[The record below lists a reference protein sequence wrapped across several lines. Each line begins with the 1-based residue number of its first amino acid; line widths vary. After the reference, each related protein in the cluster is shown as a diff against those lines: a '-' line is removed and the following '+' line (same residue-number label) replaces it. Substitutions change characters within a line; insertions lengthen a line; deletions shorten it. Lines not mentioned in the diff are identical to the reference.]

1 MLNISDDNDL
11 AEIIQ
16 KCMINEYVRYE
27 IHYICSII
35 SKLVMESKINF
46 KWEPMIQQIYLR
58 SECIY
63 SFIVHFMTRT
73 RKWEFQSYVK
83 IYTDIREC
91 REKNKHNYVR
101 NIWLVC
107 GIIKP
112 ITQIFLW
119 SWRLHEYNTNH
130 IY

>member
-46 KWEPMIQQIYLR
+46 KWEQENENSNLMLRYIQIFGNVGKR
-58 SECIY
+58 
-63 SFIVHFMTRT
+63 
-73 RKWEFQSYVK
+73 
-83 IYTDIREC
+83 TDIMMWE
-91 REKNKHNYVR
+91 
-101 NIWLVC
+101 
-107 GIIKP
+107 
-112 ITQIFLW
+112 IFDW
-119 SWRLHEYNTNH
+119 YAE
-130 IY
+130 

>member
-46 KWEPMIQQIYLR
+46 KWKPMIQ
-58 SECIY
+58 
-63 SFIVHFMTRT
+63 
-73 RKWEFQSYVK
+73 
-83 IYTDIREC
+83 
-91 REKNKHNYVR
+91 
-101 NIWLVC
+101 
-107 GIIKP
+107 
-112 ITQIFLW
+112 
-119 SWRLHEYNTNH
+119 
-130 IY
+130 

>member
-46 KWEPMIQQIYLR
+46 MWEPMIQ
-58 SECIY
+58 
-63 SFIVHFMTRT
+63 
-73 RKWEFQSYVK
+73 
-83 IYTDIREC
+83 
-91 REKNKHNYVR
+91 
-101 NIWLVC
+101 
-107 GIIKP
+107 
-112 ITQIFLW
+112 
-119 SWRLHEYNTNH
+119 
-130 IY
+130 